1 MQIKDNYCQ
10 FLTLRVNPAAGTISS
25 YVRAMDII
33 DEALKANEP
42 SQESVWYIRDVS
54 HLQQLLEYV
63 KREQRKV
70 DGGIFKAVKTKS
82 YWRQGF
88 CSAALVQF
96 IEFVETQS

>member
-1 MQIKDNYCQ
+1 MHIKDNYCQ
-10 FLTLRVNPAAGTISS
+10 FLSLRVNPTAGTISS

-63 KREQRKV
+63 KREQGKV

-88 CSAALVQF
+88 CSAALAKF

>member
-1 MQIKDNYCQ
+1 MHIKDDYCQ
-10 FLTLRVNPAAGTISS
+10 FLSLRVNSEAGTISS

-33 DEALKANEP
+33 DEALKSP
-42 SQESVWYIRDVS
+42 KSVWSIRDVS
-54 HLQQLLEYV
+54 RLQQLLEYV

-82 YWRQGF
+82 YWQQGF
-88 CSAALVQF
+88 CSAALAKF